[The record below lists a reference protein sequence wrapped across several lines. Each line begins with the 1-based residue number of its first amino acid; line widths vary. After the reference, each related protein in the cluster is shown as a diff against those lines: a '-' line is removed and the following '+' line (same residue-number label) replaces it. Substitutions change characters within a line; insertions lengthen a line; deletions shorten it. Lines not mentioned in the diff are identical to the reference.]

1 MSVDF
6 KNQLFQSIKIIP
18 DQNNIREAVAMENSF
33 ATAFSYAQTLT
44 EFVQLI
50 FIPFLKLK
58 TNR

>member
-18 DQNNIREAVAMENSF
+18 NPNNIREAVAMENSF
-33 ATAFSYAQTLT
+33 ATAFSYAQALT